1 MKKLLIPIAV
11 IACASI
17 AVLCTACQQENTE
30 SEATTAPS
38 ITIIAT
44 ADESTKDETATM
56 PKITE
61 ENATETTS
69 AATAETEAEETEDG
83 TTATETESK
92 VSNIQTRLCFDKSV
106 YLFCA
111 FPLSRLPL

>member
-61 ENATETTS
+61 EITTGTTS
-69 AATAETEAEETEDG
+69 SATEETEPKKRR
-83 TTATETESK
+83 TAQLQPIPTVCLLS
-92 VSNIQTRLCFDKSV
+92 
-106 YLFCA
+106 
-111 FPLSRLPL
+111 PLLMKLPISDSGIL

>member
-1 MKKLLIPIAV
+1 MKITMKKLLIPIAV

-61 ENATETTS
+61 EITTGTTSSATE
-69 AATAETEAEETEDG
+69 ETEPEETEDG
-83 TTATETESK
+83 TVATYPNGMPVVAAPDET
-92 VSNIQTRLCFDKSV
+92 T
-106 YLFCA
+106 YLG
-111 FPLSRLPL
+111 

>member
-61 ENATETTS
+61 ENATPQKPLPQLRQKPKRKKRR
-69 AATAETEAEETEDG
+69 TALPQPIPT
-83 TTATETESK
+83 
-92 VSNIQTRLCFDKSV
+92 VCL
-106 YLFCA
+106 
-111 FPLSRLPL
+111 LSQLLMKLPISDSGIL

>member
-1 MKKLLIPIAV
+1 MKKLLIPVTV

-44 ADESTKDETATM
+44 ADESTKDETATL

-61 ENATETTS
+61 EFATETIST
-69 AATAETEAEETEDG
+69 ATTETKPEESEDG
-83 TTATETESK
+83 TVATYPNGMPVVAAPDET
-92 VSNIQTRLCFDKSV
+92 T
-106 YLFCA
+106 YLG
-111 FPLSRLPL
+111 

>member
-1 MKKLLIPIAV
+1 MKKLLIPITI

-17 AVLCTACQQENTE
+17 AILCTACQQENSE

-38 ITIIAT
+38 ISIIAT

-61 ENATETTS
+61 ETATETTS
-69 AATAETEAEETEDG
+69 TVTTEPEPEETKDG
-83 TTATETESK
+83 TVATYPNGMPVVAAPDET
-92 VSNIQTRLCFDKSV
+92 T
-106 YLFCA
+106 YLG
-111 FPLSRLPL
+111 

>member
-44 ADESTKDETATM
+44 ADESTKDET
-56 PKITE
+56 

-83 TTATETESK
+83 TTATYPNGMPVVAAPDET
-92 VSNIQTRLCFDKSV
+92 T
-106 YLFCA
+106 YLG
-111 FPLSRLPL
+111 

>member
-61 ENATETTS
+61 ETATGTTS
-69 AATAETEAEETEDG
+69 RARATATG
-83 TTATETESK
+83 YLLW
-92 VSNIQTRLCFDKSV
+92 N
-106 YLFCA
+106 YLFFFMCSIMLTGT
-111 FPLSRLPL
+111 FL

>member
-61 ENATETTS
+61 ETATEATS
-69 AATAETEAEETEDG
+69 SATEGTETEETEDG
-83 TTATETESK
+83 TVATYPNGMPVVAAPDET
-92 VSNIQTRLCFDKSV
+92 T
-106 YLFCA
+106 YLG
-111 FPLSRLPL
+111 

>member
-1 MKKLLIPIAV
+1 MPLSP
-11 IACASI
+11 
-17 AVLCTACQQENTE
+17 VLRLPFSAQPVSRKT
-30 SEATTAPS
+30 PS

-83 TTATETESK
+83 TTATYPNGMPVVAAPDET
-92 VSNIQTRLCFDKSV
+92 T
-106 YLFCA
+106 YLG
-111 FPLSRLPL
+111 

>member
-38 ITIIAT
+38 ITII
-44 ADESTKDETATM
+44 
-56 PKITE
+56 
-61 ENATETTS
+61 
-69 AATAETEAEETEDG
+69 
-83 TTATETESK
+83 
-92 VSNIQTRLCFDKSV
+92 QLCRLQKRKASHREYSV
-106 YLFCA
+106 QNHCQHI
-111 FPLSRLPL
+111 R